1 MSTVWLVWCYREDA
15 REWWLLAV
23 AADREQAVRLARAD
37 AQDTIN
43 AYLSEST
50 KFKWAVLEV
59 PLGGR
64 FDVDLDTILG
74 GAESVDVTTK
84 GEALF

>member
-23 AADREQAVRLARAD
+23 AADREQAVR
-37 AQDTIN
+37 
-43 AYLSEST
+43 
-50 KFKWAVLEV
+50 
-59 PLGGR
+59 

-84 GEALF
+84 GEAL

>member
-50 KFKWAVLEV
+50 EFEWAVMAA
-59 PLGGR
+59 PLGER

>member
-50 KFKWAVLEV
+50 EFEWSVLEARV
-59 PLGGR
+59 GER

-84 GEALF
+84 GEAL

>member
-1 MSTVWLVWCYREDA
+1 MSTVWLVWCYREGA

-50 KFKWAVLEV
+50 DFEWAVLEARV
-59 PLGGR
+59 GER

-84 GEALF
+84 GEAL